1 MRTLL
6 DNDYLRSEL
15 KRPTIFPTCANV
27 SPGWK
32 SSGARPPIVASQLL
46 PEKILSSILLDFCFE
61 LNPRP
66 TSMRSFIS
74 FAIVILM
81 TTVAVETLS
90 AQTLP
95 APEAITDPKQ
105 VASKPNAEV
114 EPRSLTIEK
123 LYMTRQVGLP
133 TWSPDGKQIAFIS
146 NMSGRNNIWLV
157 PAEGG
162 WPVQL
167 TVSDQR
173 QTAPAW
179 SPDGKWIAYQSDY
192 DGDELWDIFLVSPK
206 TGRVVNLTS
215 TREIAE
221 LNPTWSPDGRYL
233 AYEVKAKTSAAYEID
248 IYDTLMREVKHLT
261 TSTPQDKSNYDPIW
275 LKDGKSIVYTQDQAK
290 GTDSNIF
297 IAEMATGKSTL
308 LTPHEGEQRYSAD
321 DVSPDGKR
329 VLITSNAA
337 NGYQNIGLLEI
348 STKKISWLTK
358 DKWAIRGSE
367 FSPDGKRITFTANV
381 DGSQDIYLHDLATGK
396 STALPVPKGV
406 NEPTGG
412 HSAFTKDGSRL
423 LYYHNGP
430 TAPGDLWVYTLATGK
445 SHQVTHSLVAG
456 VRSEDMVEP
465 YLVHYPSRDGKW
477 TISAFLYVPFNM
489 ARNGQNA
496 AIVYIHG
503 GPTSQ
508 TMNSFNR
515 FVQYAANQ
523 GYMVLAPN
531 YRGSTGY
538 GKEFQQ
544 ANLFDMGGGD
554 LQDVLAGVD
563 WIKQTGHL
571 DPKKIAV
578 MGASYGG
585 YLSMMAVTKAP
596 EVWAAGVP
604 IVPFVNWFTEI
615 ENEDPELRQ
624 SDLATMGDVVKN
636 KSLYEDRS
644 PINFVD
650 QIKAPLLLLAG
661 GHDPRCPK
669 SETQQVVD
677 AIKKRG
683 GTVDYKIYENEGH
696 GFARVE
702 NQIDAYQRVAD
713 FLLAHVPP
721 ADCSCSLTE

>member
-1 MRTLL
+1 MRAICL
-6 DNDYLRSEL
+6 
-15 KRPTIFPTCANV
+15 
-27 SPGWK
+27 
-32 SSGARPPIVASQLL
+32 
-46 PEKILSSILLDFCFE
+46 
-61 LNPRP
+61 
-66 TSMRSFIS
+66 
-74 FAIVILM
+74 FAIVLFM
-81 TTVAVETLS
+81 SMLVSESAT

-95 APEAITDPKQ
+95 APQAVTDPKTI
-105 VASKPNAEV
+105 ASKPNAQV
-114 EPRSLTIEK
+114 EPRTFTIEK
-123 LYMTRQVGLP
+123 LYMTRQVGRP
-133 TWSPDGKQIAFIS
+133 TWSPDAKSIAFIS

-206 TGRVVNLTS
+206 TGKVVNLTN

-233 AYEVKAKTSAAYEID
+233 AYEVKPKTSAAYEID

-261 TSTPQDKSNYDPIW
+261 TNTPQDQSNSDPIW
-275 LKDGKSIVYTQDQAK
+275 SKDGKYIVYTQDQAK
-290 GTDSNIF
+290 GTDSNVF
-297 IAEMATGKSTL
+297 VTEVASGQSAL
-308 LTPHEGEQRYSAD
+308 LTPHVGEQRYSAND
-321 DVSPDGKR
+321 ISPDGKR
-329 VLITSNAA
+329 ILISSNAA
-337 NGYQNIGLLEI
+337 NGFENVGLLEI
-348 STKKISWLTK
+348 SNKKISWLTK
-358 DKWAIRGSE
+358 DKWAIRGHD
-367 FSPDGKRITFTANV
+367 FSPDGKHITFTANV
-381 DGSQDIYLHDLATGK
+381 DGNEDIYLHDLATAK
-396 STALPVPKGV
+396 SAALPIPKGV
-406 NEPTGG
+406 NEPAGG
-412 HSAFTKDGSRL
+412 RSAFSKDGSRL
-423 LYYHNGP
+423 LYYRNGP
-430 TAPGDLWVYTLATGK
+430 TAPGDLWVYTMATGK

-456 VRSEDMVEP
+456 LNSEDMVEP

-531 YRGSTGY
+531 YRGSSGY
-538 GKEFQQ
+538 GKDFQQ

-615 ENEDPELRQ
+615 ENEDPELQQ

-636 KSLYEDRS
+636 KALYEERS
-644 PINFVD
+644 PINFID
-650 QIKAPLLLLAG
+650 QIKAPLLLLAA

-669 SETQQVVD
+669 SETLQVVE

-721 ADCSCSLTE
+721 ADCSCSLNE

>member
-1 MRTLL
+1 M
-6 DNDYLRSEL
+6 
-15 KRPTIFPTCANV
+15 
-27 SPGWK
+27 
-32 SSGARPPIVASQLL
+32 SSFVA
-46 PEKILSSILLDFCFE
+46 EA
-61 LNPRP
+61 
-66 TSMRSFIS
+66 
-74 FAIVILM
+74 AI
-81 TTVAVETLS
+81 

-95 APEAITDPKQ
+95 VPAAITDPKKI
-105 VASKPNAEV
+105 ASKPNAQV
-114 EPRSLTIEK
+114 EPRGLTIEK
-123 LYMTRQVGLP
+123 LYMTRQVGRP
-133 TWSPDGKQIAFIS
+133 TWSPDGKSIAFIS
-146 NMSGRNNIWLV
+146 NMSGRNNLWLV

-173 QTAPAW
+173 QTSPAW

-192 DGDELWDIFLVSPK
+192 DGDEQWDIFLVSPK
-206 TGRVVNLTS
+206 TGKVVNVTQ

-233 AYEVKAKTSAAYEID
+233 AYEVKPKTSAAYEID
-248 IYDTLMREVKHLT
+248 IYDTIARELKHLT
-261 TSTPQDKSNYDPIW
+261 TNTPQDKGNSGIIW
-275 LKDGKSIVYTQDQAK
+275 SKDGKSIVYTQEQAK

-297 IAEMATGKSTL
+297 IADVTTGKSTL
-308 LTPHEGEQRYSAD
+308 LTPHEGEQRYFANDFAAIGVD
-321 DVSPDGKR
+321 DAET
-329 VLITSNAA
+329 VLITSNAG
-337 NGYQNIGLLEI
+337 NGYDNIGLLDVG
-348 STKKISWLTK
+348 TKGAKTGYFVPQKIRWLTH
-358 DKWAIRGSE
+358 DKWEIRGGE
-367 FSPDGKRITFTANV
+367 FSPDGKSITFSANV
-381 DGSQDIYLHDLATGK
+381 DGNEDIYLHDLASGK
-396 STALPVPKGV
+396 STPLPIAKGV
-406 NEPTGG
+406 NEPVGG
-412 HSAFTKDGSRL
+412 HSAFSKDGSRL

-430 TAPGDLWVYTLATGK
+430 TAPGDLWVYHVATGK
-445 SHQVTHSLVAG
+445 SQQVTHSLVAG

-489 ARNGQNA
+489 VRNGQNA

-508 TMNSFNR
+508 SMNSFNR

-571 DPKKIAV
+571 DPRKIAV
-578 MGASYGG
+578 MGGSYGG

-596 EVWAAGVP
+596 DVWAAGVP

-615 ENEDPELRQ
+615 ENEDPVLQQ

-636 KSLYEDRS
+636 KALYEDRS
-644 PINFVD
+644 PINFID

-683 GTVDYKIYENEGH
+683 GTVDSKVYENEGH

-702 NQIDAYQRVAD
+702 NQIDAYKRVAD
-713 FLLAHVPP
+713 FLLAHVVP
-721 ADCSCSLTE
+721 ADCSCTLTE

>member
-1 MRTLL
+1 MST
-6 DNDYLRSEL
+6 
-15 KRPTIFPTCANV
+15 V
-27 SPGWK
+27 
-32 SSGARPPIVASQLL
+32 VA
-46 PEKILSSILLDFCFE
+46 E
-61 LNPRP
+61 
-66 TSMRSFIS
+66 T
-74 FAIVILM
+74 AI
-81 TTVAVETLS
+81 

-95 APEAITDPKQ
+95 TPQAVTDPKQ
-105 VASKPNAEV
+105 IASKPNAQV
-114 EPRSLTIEK
+114 EPRSLAIEK
-123 LYMTRQVGLP
+123 LYMTRQVGRP
-133 TWSPDGKQIAFIS
+133 TWSPDGKSIAFIS
-146 NMSGRNNIWLV
+146 NMSGRNNLWLV

-173 QTAPAW
+173 QASPAW

-192 DGDELWDIFLVSPK
+192 DCDEQWDIFLVSPK
-206 TGRVVNLTS
+206 TGKVVNLTN

-221 LNPTWSPDGRYL
+221 MNPTWSPDGRYL
-233 AYEVKAKTSAAYEID
+233 AYEVKPKTSAAYEID
-248 IYDTLMREVKHLT
+248 VYDMAMREVKHIT
-261 TSTPQDKSNYDPIW
+261 TGTPQDKSNSNPIW
-275 LKDGKSIVYTQDQAK
+275 SDSNYIVYTQEQAK
-290 GTDSNIF
+290 GTDSNVF
-297 IAEMATGKSTL
+297 IADVATGRSIL
-308 LTPHEGEQRYSAD
+308 LTPHSGEHLYRATDISTLGMFDAET
-321 DVSPDGKR
+321 
-329 VLITSNAA
+329 VLLTSNAA
-337 NGYQNIGLLEI
+337 NGYDNVGLLLVGERGAPRPGEI
-348 STKKISWLTK
+348 KWLTK
-358 DKWAIRGSE
+358 DKWEIRGGE
-367 FSPDGKRITFTANV
+367 FSRDGKHITFSANV
-381 DGSQDIYLHDLATGK
+381 DGNEDIYLYDLATGK
-396 STALPVPKGV
+396 STMLPIPKGV
-406 NEPTGG
+406 NEPAGG
-412 HSAFTKDGSRL
+412 HSAFAKDGSRL

-477 TISAFLYVPFNM
+477 MISAFLYVPFNM

-515 FVQYAANQ
+515 FIQYAANQ

-578 MGASYGG
+578 MGGSYGG

-596 EVWAAGVP
+596 DVWAAGVP

-615 ENEDPELRQ
+615 ENEDPVLQQ

-636 KSLYEDRS
+636 KALYEDRS
-644 PINFVD
+644 PINFID

-661 GHDPRCPK
+661 EHDPRCPK

-677 AIKKRG
+677 AIKKQG

-702 NQIDAYQRVAD
+702 NQIDAYKRVAD
-713 FLLAHVPP
+713 FLLAHVVP
-721 ADCSCSLTE
+721 ADCSCTLTE

>member
-1 MRTLL
+1 MRTSVL
-6 DNDYLRSEL
+6 
-15 KRPTIFPTCANV
+15 
-27 SPGWK
+27 
-32 SSGARPPIVASQLL
+32 
-46 PEKILSSILLDFCFE
+46 
-61 LNPRP
+61 
-66 TSMRSFIS
+66 
-74 FAIVILM
+74 FAIVIVM
-81 TTVAVETLS
+81 STFVAETL

-95 APEAITDPKQ
+95 EPQAVTDPKKIS
-105 VASKPNAEV
+105 SKPNAQV
-114 EPRSLTIEK
+114 DPRSLTIEK
-123 LYMTRQVGLP
+123 LYMTRQVGRP
-133 TWSPDGKQIAFIS
+133 TWSADGKTIAFVS

-173 QTAPAW
+173 QSGVAW

-192 DGDELWDIFLVSPK
+192 DGDEQWDIFLVSPK
-206 TGRVVNLTS
+206 TGKVVNLTQ

-221 LNPTWSPDGRYL
+221 QSPVWSPDGRYL
-233 AYEVKAKTSAAYEID
+233 AYEVKPKTSAAYEID
-248 IYDTLMREVKHLT
+248 VYDMVMREVKHLT
-261 TSTPQDKSNYDPIW
+261 SGTPQDKGNYGPIW
-275 LKDGKSIVYTQDQAK
+275 SKDGKSIVYTQDHAK

-297 IAEMATGKSTL
+297 VADVATGKSTL
-308 LTPHEGEQRYSAD
+308 LTPHAGEQRYSAND
-321 DVSPDGKR
+321 ISPDGR
-329 VLITSNAA
+329 SILLTSNAA
-337 NGYQNIGLLEI
+337 NGYENIALLDI
-348 STKKISWLTK
+348 ATKKLSWLTK
-358 DKWAIRGSE
+358 DKWEIHGSE
-367 FSPDGKRITFTANV
+367 FSNDGKQVTFRADV
-381 DGSQDIYLHDLATGK
+381 DGNEDIFLLELATSK
-396 STALPVPKGV
+396 STPLAIPKGV
-406 NEPTGG
+406 NEPAGG
-412 HSAFTKDGSRL
+412 PRAFSPDGQRL

-430 TAPGDLWVYTLATGK
+430 TAPGDLWVYHVATGK
-445 SHQVTHSLVAG
+445 SQQVTHSLVAG

-515 FVQYAANQ
+515 FVQFAVNQ

-578 MGASYGG
+578 MGGSYGG

-615 ENEDPELRQ
+615 ENEDPVLQQ
-624 SDLATMGDVVKN
+624 SDLATMGDPVKN
-636 KSLYEDRS
+636 KALYEERS
-644 PINFVD
+644 PINYID
-650 QIKAPLLLLAG
+650 QIKAPLMLLAG

-702 NQIDAYQRVAD
+702 NQIDAYKRVAD
-713 FLLAHVPP
+713 FLLAHVVP
-721 ADCSCSLTE
+721 ADCACTVTE

>member
-1 MRTLL
+1 MRL
-6 DNDYLRSEL
+6 
-15 KRPTIFPTCANV
+15 
-27 SPGWK
+27 
-32 SSGARPPIVASQLL
+32 
-46 PEKILSSILLDFCFE
+46 SIL
-61 LNPRP
+61 
-66 TSMRSFIS
+66 
-74 FAIVILM
+74 FAIVTFMSII
-81 TTVAVETLS
+81 TASVA

-95 APEAITDPKQ
+95 APPAITDPKKIS
-105 VASKPNAEV
+105 SKPNAQV

-123 LYMTRQVGLP
+123 LYMTRQIGRP
-133 TWSPDGKQIAFIS
+133 TWSPDAKSVAFIS
-146 NMSGRNNIWLV
+146 NMSGRNNLWVV
-157 PAEGG
+157 PTEGG
-162 WPVQL
+162 FPTQL

-173 QTAPAW
+173 QTAPTW

-192 DGDELWDIFLVSPK
+192 DGDEQWDIFLVSPK
-206 TGRVVNLTS
+206 TGKVVNLTQ

-221 LNPTWSPDGRYL
+221 LNPAWSPDGRYL
-233 AYEVKAKTSAAYEID
+233 AYEVKAKTSAAIEID
-248 IYDTLMREVKHLT
+248 VYDMIMREVKHLT
-261 TSTPQDKSNYDPIW
+261 TNTPQDKRNVNPIW
-275 LKDGKSIVYTQDQAK
+275 SKDGKYIVYTQEQAK
-290 GTDSNIF
+290 GTDSNVL
-297 IAEMATGKSTL
+297 IADVATGTSTL
-308 LTPHEGEQRYSAD
+308 LTSHEGEQLYFAND
-321 DVSPDGKR
+321 ISPDGKR
-329 VLITSNAA
+329 VLVTSNAV
-337 NGYQNIGLLEI
+337 NGYENVGLI
-348 STKKISWLTK
+348 DVASKRTSWLTN
-358 DKWAIRGSE
+358 DKWEIRGHE
-367 FSPDGKRITFTANV
+367 FSPDGKHVTFSANV
-381 DGSQDIYLHDLATGK
+381 DGNEDIYLYDLATGK
-396 STALPVPKGV
+396 STALAIPKGV
-406 NEPTGG
+406 NEPAGG
-412 HSAFTKDGSRL
+412 PTAFSADGSRM

-430 TAPGDLWVYTLATGK
+430 TAPGDLWVYHLASGK
-445 SHQVTHSLVAG
+445 SQQLTHSLVG
-456 VRSEDMVEP
+456 GIRSEDMVEP

-489 ARNGQNA
+489 QRNGQNA

-515 FVQYAANQ
+515 FVQFAVNQ

-578 MGASYGG
+578 MGGSYGG

-596 EVWAAGVP
+596 EIWAAGVP

-615 ENEDPELRQ
+615 ENEDPVLQQ
-624 SDLATMGDVVKN
+624 SDLATMGDPVKN
-636 KSLYEDRS
+636 KALYEERS
-644 PINFVD
+644 PINYID

-683 GTVDYKIYENEGH
+683 GTVDSKVYENEGH

-702 NQIDAYQRVAD
+702 NQIDAYKRVAN
-713 FLLAHVPP
+713 FLLAHVVP

>member
-1 MRTLL
+1 MRTFTALAL
-6 DNDYLRSEL
+6 VTLMSTVLADAHIAAQSLAAP
-15 KRPTIFPTCANV
+15 PTV
-27 SPGWK
+27 
-32 SSGARPPIVASQLL
+32 
-46 PEKILSSILLDFCFE
+46 
-61 LNPRP
+61 
-66 TSMRSFIS
+66 
-74 FAIVILM
+74 
-81 TTVAVETLS
+81 
-90 AQTLP
+90 
-95 APEAITDPKQ
+95 TDPQ
-105 VASKPNAEV
+105 QIASKPNAQV
-114 EPRSLTIEK
+114 EPKSLTIEK
-123 LYMTRQVGLP
+123 LYMTRQIGRA
-133 TWSPDGKQIAFIS
+133 TWSPDGKSIAFIS
-146 NMSGRNNIWLV
+146 NMSGRNNLWLV
-157 PAEGG
+157 PAASG
-162 WPVQL
+162 WPLQL

-206 TGRVVNLTS
+206 TGRVLNLTS

-221 LNPTWSPDGRYL
+221 TDPTWSPDGRYL
-233 AYEVKAKTSAAYEID
+233 AYLVKPKNSAASEID
-248 IYDTLMREVKHLT
+248 VYDTLMREVKHVT
-261 TSTPQDKSNYDPIW
+261 TNTAQDKRNSNPIW
-275 LKDGKSIVYTQDQAK
+275 SKDGKYIVYSQEQAK

-297 IAEMATGKSTL
+297 IADVASKTSTL
-308 LTPHEGEQRYSAD
+308 LTPHNGEQLYFASD
-321 DVSPDGKR
+321 ISPDGKR
-329 VLITSNAA
+329 VLFTSNAENA
-337 NGYQNIGLLEI
+337 YENAGLLDI
-348 STKKISWLTK
+348 ATQKISWLTR
-358 DKWAIRGSE
+358 DKWEIHAGE
-367 FSPDGKRITFTANV
+367 FSPDGTRVTFTANL
-381 DGSQDIYLHDLATGK
+381 DGDENIYLHDPATGK
-396 STALPVPKGV
+396 STPLPIPKGV
-406 NEPTGG
+406 NTPEGG
-412 HSAFTKDGSRL
+412 HSAFSKDGSRL
-423 LYYHNGP
+423 LYNHNGP
-430 TAPGDLWVYTLATGK
+430 TAPGDLWVYTLASGK
-445 SHQVTHSLVAG
+445 SHPVTHSLVAG
-456 VRSEDMVEP
+456 VRSPDLVEP
-465 YLVHYPSRDGKW
+465 YLVHYPSRDRKW

-503 GPTSQ
+503 GPASQ
-508 TMNSFNR
+508 SMNSFNR
-515 FVQYAANQ
+515 FVQFAVNQ

-554 LQDVLAGVD
+554 LQDILAGVD

-578 MGASYGG
+578 MGGSYGG

-615 ENEDPELRQ
+615 ENEDPVLQQ
-624 SDLATMGDVVKN
+624 SDLATMGDPVKN
-636 KSLYEDRS
+636 KALYEERS
-644 PINFVD
+644 PINFID

-683 GTVDYKIYENEGH
+683 GTVDSKIYENEGH

-713 FLLAHVPP
+713 FLLAHVVP
-721 ADCSCSLTE
+721 ADCSCSLNE

>member
-1 MRTLL
+1 MRTTAL
-6 DNDYLRSEL
+6 
-15 KRPTIFPTCANV
+15 
-27 SPGWK
+27 
-32 SSGARPPIVASQLL
+32 
-46 PEKILSSILLDFCFE
+46 
-61 LNPRP
+61 
-66 TSMRSFIS
+66 
-74 FAIVILM
+74 FAIVIFM
-81 TTVAVETLS
+81 STLTPIAP

-95 APEAITDPKQ
+95 SPRAVTDPKQ
-105 VASKPNAEV
+105 IASKPNAQV

-123 LYMTRQVGLP
+123 LYMTRQVGRP
-133 TWSPDGKQIAFIS
+133 TWSPDGKSIAFIS
-146 NMSGRNNIWLV
+146 NMSGLNNLWLV

-167 TVSDQR
+167 TVGDQR
-173 QTAPAW
+173 QASPAW

-192 DGDELWDIFLVSPK
+192 DGDEQWDIFIVSPK
-206 TGRVVNLTS
+206 TGKVVNVTQ

-221 LNPTWSPDGRYL
+221 LDPTWSPDGRYL
-233 AYEVKAKTSAAYEID
+233 AYLVKPKTSAAYEID
-248 IYDTLMREVKHLT
+248 VHDMVMREVKHVT
-261 TSTPQDKSNYDPIW
+261 TGTPQDKRNSNPIW
-275 LKDGKSIVYTQDQAK
+275 SRDGKYIVYTQEQAK

-297 IAEMATGKSTL
+297 IADVATAKSTL
-308 LTPHEGEQRYSAD
+308 LTPHDGEQRYQANDFSSAGVD
-321 DVSPDGKR
+321 DAET
-329 VLITSNAA
+329 VLVTSNAG
-337 NGYQNIGLLEI
+337 NGYENIGLLDVGMKGAEKGYFVPGQI
-348 STKKISWLTK
+348 RWLTK
-358 DKWAIRGSE
+358 DKWEIRGGE
-367 FSPDGKRITFTANV
+367 FSPDGKHVTFTANV
-381 DGSQDIYLHDLATGK
+381 DGNEDIYLQDLATGK
-396 STALPVPKGV
+396 STMLPIPKGL
-406 NEPTGG
+406 NEPAGG
-412 HSAFTKDGSRL
+412 HSAFTKDSSRL

-465 YLVHYPSRDGKW
+465 YLVHYPSRDGTW

-489 ARNGQNA
+489 VRNGQNA

-571 DPKKIAV
+571 DAKKIAV
-578 MGASYGG
+578 MGGSYGG
-585 YLSMMAVTKAP
+585 YLSMMSVTKAP

-615 ENEDPELRQ
+615 ENEDPVLQQ
-624 SDLATMGDVVKN
+624 SDLATMGDPVKN
-636 KSLYEDRS
+636 KALYEERS
-644 PINFVD
+644 PINYID

-702 NQIDAYQRVAD
+702 NQIDAYKRVAD

-721 ADCSCSLTE
+721 ADCSCSLNE